1 MAEAP
6 RTELSIPAA
15 ATEAA
20 LEAALQEA
28 PSRGLP
34 VSVWIGI
41 IVIAVNAFAA
51 IFGPA
56 LAPYGESAVVG
67 DVWAP
72 ISAAHWLGT
81 DSLGRDLLS
90 RLLFGART
98 SISIALAITI
108 LSFCIGISLG
118 FFAAVVGGWVDQVV
132 SRLVDVLMAF
142 PTLILALLVLSVLG
156 SSVPV
161 LIGVSAILDST
172 RVFRLSRAVAMDV
185 AVMDFVEVARLRGEG
200 LLWIMTR
207 EVFPNT
213 LPPLIAEFGLRFCFA
228 FLFISALSFLGLG
241 IQPPA
246 ADWGGMVK
254 DNANAISFGL
264 PAPLI
269 PAAAIALLTIGINL
283 VVDWFLRK
291 SSSIRGR

>member
-1 MAEAP
+1 MRDTLQTPATAAEI
-6 RTELSIPAA
+6 EAA
-15 ATEAA
+15 AEG
-20 LEAALQEA
+20 
-28 PSRGLP
+28 PKRGLP

-51 IFGPA
+51 LLGPW
-56 LAPYGESAVVG
+56 LAPYGESEVVG
-67 DVWAP
+67 EVWAP
-72 ISAAHWLGT
+72 ISAQFWLGT
-81 DSLGRDLLS
+81 DNLGRDMLT
-90 RLLFGART
+90 RLLYGAQT
-98 SISIALAITI
+98 SIAIALAITV
-108 LSFCIGISLG
+108 LSFTIGIVLG
-118 FFAAVVGGWVDQVV
+118 FFAAVVGGWVDQVL

-161 LIGVSAILDST
+161 LIVVSAVLDST
-172 RVFRLSRAVAMDV
+172 RVYRLSRAVAMDV
-185 AVMDFVEVARLRGEG
+185 EVMDFVEVARLRGEG
-200 LLWIMTR
+200 LWWIMRR

-264 PAPLI
+264 AAPLI
-269 PAAAIALLTIGINL
+269 PAAAIATLTIGVNL
-283 VVDWFLRK
+283 VVDWFLHK
-291 SSSIRGR
+291 TSEVRGGR